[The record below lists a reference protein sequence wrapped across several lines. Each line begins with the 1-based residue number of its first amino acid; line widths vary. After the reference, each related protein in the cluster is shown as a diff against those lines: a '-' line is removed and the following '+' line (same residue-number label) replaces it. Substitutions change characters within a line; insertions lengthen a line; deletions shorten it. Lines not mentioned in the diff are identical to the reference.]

1 MTINMVRAFTTLAWI
16 TLASIT
22 SSQSRHALVIG
33 NSAHEHTRPLVNPK
47 NDALADKNLLQTLDL
62 RVVSRADSDLKGMKG
77 ALRDFI
83 DSLPKEK
90 GTVVLVFFAGHGL
103 QLNGEN
109 YLVPV
114 DAKVERDREV
124 GRPAV

>member
-1 MTINMVRAFTTLAWI
+1 MLW
-16 TLASIT
+16 
-22 SSQSRHALVIG
+22 IG
-33 NSAHEHTRPLVNPK
+33 NNAYEHTRLLVNPK
-47 NDALADKNLLQTLDL
+47 NDELAVKNLLQPLGV
-62 RVVSRADSDLKGMKG
+62 RVVSRTDSGLKGMKG

-83 DSLPKEK
+83 DSLPKAK
-90 GTVVLVFFAGHGL
+90 GTVALVYFAGHGL